1 MSPLRIKA
9 IAVVRNGVKET
20 PEDWQKVV
28 SRLVFRKEYVK
39 GLYRLGHFRHVLVI
53 FGFHR
58 MRVTLLRVHPRRDLS
73 LGEVGVFASRSPTR
87 PNKIGLTRA
96 KLVRVRKNVVTV
108 KGLDAFDGSPVFD
121 LKPPEDEIDYFNRQA
136 RRKSR

>member
-1 MSPLRIKA
+1 MKLIP
-9 IAVVRNGVKET
+9 IAVVSNGITEK
-20 PEDWQKVV
+20 PNDWDKVI
-28 SRLVFRKEYVK
+28 SKLVFKKEYVR

-58 MRVTLLRVHPRRDLS
+58 MRSTLLRVHPRRDLS

-87 PNKIGLTRA
+87 PNRLGLTRVR
-96 KLVRVRKNVVTV
+96 LVGVRKNIVTV
-108 KGLDAFDGSPVFD
+108 KGLDAFDGSPVYD
-121 LKPPEDEIDYFNRQA
+121 IKPPEEEIDYFNRKV